1 MRWINYNHLYYFW
14 MTARLGSVVAA
25 AQEMMVSQPTVSIQI
40 KELEASLEHRLF
52 ERVGRGLALTDAGR
66 IAFNYANDMFA
77 LSQEMLGALEDQ
89 PTGRPLRLVV
99 GVQDVIPKLLVR
111 QLLQPALS
119 LQRQVRLVC
128 LEDKADRLL
137 MELAARRCNVVLS
150 DAPIATAIDLQGYNH
165 LLAESD
171 VSFFGNRRW
180 AAKLRRGFP
189 ASLDGAPMLLPSDHT
204 QMRRALNLWFQAND
218 IHPKVVGEFDD
229 SALLVNFA
237 VAGEGVIPA
246 PTIMSGSLRHQT
258 PMQAIGRVPKV
269 RERYYAISL
278 EQQPKHPA
286 VAAICAAAARIGSSA
301 AKRR

>member
-25 AQEMMVSQPTVSIQI
+25 AEELMVSQPTVSVQI
-40 KELEASLEHRLF
+40 KDLEASLGHRLF
-52 ERVGRGLALTDAGR
+52 DRVGRGLALTDSGR
-66 IAFNYANDMFA
+66 IAFNYTNDMFA
-77 LSQEMLGALEDQ
+77 LGQEMLSALDQQ

-99 GVQDVIPKLLVR
+99 GVLDVIPKLLVR

-119 LQRQVRLVC
+119 LKQQVRLVC

-150 DAPIATAIDLQGYNH
+150 DAPIATAIDFQGYNH

-171 VSFFGNRRW
+171 VSFFGDKRW
-180 AAKLRRGFP
+180 SRELRRGFP

-204 QMRRALNLWFQAND
+204 QIRRSLNLWFESQG
-218 IHPKVVGEFDD
+218 IRPKVVGEFDD

-246 PTIMSGSLRHQT
+246 PTIIAPSLRSQT
-258 PMQAIGRVPKV
+258 AMTAIGRVPKV
-269 RERYYAISL
+269 RERYYAICL
-278 EQQPKHPA
+278 DQQPKHPA
-286 VAAICAAAARIGSSA
+286 VAAICQNTQR
-301 AKRR
+301 AKH